1 MLTKTNFIT
10 AGIYNEIDN
19 SPANSTGGT
28 YMNEDTT
35 QPLIRNFKDT
45 LFRKLFSD
53 TENLLSLYNVMSGKH
68 YTNPDLLTIV
78 TLDNAIYMNMKLYSF
93 NAYLTSC

>member
-1 MLTKTNFIT
+1 MT
-10 AGIYNEIDN
+10 DD
-19 SPANSTGGT
+19 P
-28 YMNEDTT
+28 T
-35 QPLIRNFKDT
+35 QPLLRNFNDP
-45 LFRKLFSD
+45 LFRKLFRD